1 MSESRGLFKLSRW
14 WPAAITDRIASWD
27 AAATCTFAHA
37 ENVRRASNVECGND
51 ADCENAQISA
61 IAYVRRTLSNDS
73 PVGSRF
79 VGRKADVNFV
89 GLARAQS
96 ADKNDLLTER

>member
-37 ENVRRASNVECGND
+37 ENVRRASNVETTRRYPPLRTSAFERKLHGTE
-51 ADCENAQISA
+51 ADLSGEKQTSIS
-61 IAYVRRTLSNDS
+61 S
-73 PVGSRF
+73 GSRSLE
-79 VGRKADVNFV
+79 RH
-89 GLARAQS
+89 
-96 ADKNDLLTER
+96 KNQILTE